1 MVLQMT
7 EGRFT
12 YLYQCFMTVVK
23 IHPKLAKQDLLY
35 FILIISLKIFLLS
48 LPRISIPSPIP
59 KSVKFPKFSFP
70 PLFFFIPI
78 TLSTLVSRHYDFSR
92 VY

>member
-1 MVLQMT
+1 MKQFKMVLQMT

-23 IHPKLAKQDLLY
+23 IHPKLAKQDLPY

-48 LPRISIPSPIP
+48 LPRRSIPSPIP
-59 KSVKFPKFSFP
+59 KICKVSQIFLSSSFLLYP
-70 PLFFFIPI
+70 YY
-78 TLSTLVSRHYDFSR
+78 T
-92 VY
+92 VYIGLKAL